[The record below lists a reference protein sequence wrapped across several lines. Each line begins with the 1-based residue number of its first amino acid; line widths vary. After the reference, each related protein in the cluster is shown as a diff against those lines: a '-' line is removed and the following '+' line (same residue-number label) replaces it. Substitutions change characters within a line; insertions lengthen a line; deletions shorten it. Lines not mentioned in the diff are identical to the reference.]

1 MIDMQTWMELVD
13 YKITEGSNYTW
24 RCYGLNTYSLDSW
37 NGKHDDGGVSLHITF
52 DTKNQTV
59 FETTVCDYS
68 NNRAYRMIHPDYV
81 KKHKKESKLHNVN
94 ADRAWDDIN
103 WIDLDLEEDFL
114 EKARAIIAGED
125 YDSRV
130 QISVEL
136 PADDLFQYMQ
146 LAHEQDV
153 TLNQW
158 MEDAIR
164 SMLAR
169 IESGELTKK
178 DLKKLVKAN
187 EL

>member
-1 MIDMQTWMELVD
+1 
-13 YKITEGSNYTW
+13 
-24 RCYGLNTYSLDSW
+24 
-37 NGKHDDGGVSLHITF
+37 
-52 DTKNQTV
+52 
-59 FETTVCDYS
+59 
-68 NNRAYRMIHPDYV
+68 
-81 KKHKKESKLHNVN
+81 
-94 ADRAWDDIN
+94 
-103 WIDLDLEEDFL
+103 
-114 EKARAIIAGED
+114 
-125 YDSRV
+125 
-130 QISVEL
+130 
-136 PADDLFQYMQ
+136 MQ